1 MNVKFTQIA
10 LGLTLNFL
18 VFQPEAEAQLARKQ
32 PMMEHFTQASCGPCA
47 TQNPI
52 FEPIREAHLG
62 LANHVAYH
70 TSWPG
75 VDPMY
80 SANPTESNAMVA
92 RYGITGVPSMVL
104 DGALF
109 GGPAGL
115 TEQTLT
121 NAILPGSPIRLR
133 VEETAG
139 TDRDVTIYVDG
150 IGAPPS
156 GTHILQVLIVEDPK
170 NYATPPGSN
179 GERDFPNVFRQTL
192 GGTSGASMTLP
203 DAGSTN
209 TYTFNY
215 SVSGT
220 WTADNVYIIA
230 YVQNVSTRNILN
242 SGSSRAPKYDL
253 SPGSGSAFQPGGVTR
268 SFYSNLEEFGT
279 GSESLTI
286 SLTANQPG
294 AADWSANFEYDGNT
308 YANTATIS
316 LNGGEKKEIKVNV
329 NSGSTSGIG
338 EYTLEVVS
346 NDDPDFAAQRLAF
359 YVVNNVTDL
368 VVNSGEGYGN
378 GVDPSTYAD
387 HELLYTGGL
396 EIASR
401 DTRASA
407 NHYTFIRGQEAGA
420 FDGVKNV
427 YYNAGWTFP
436 AASNDKI
443 AAFSEFLDRGGNLF
457 ISAQDFGWE
466 IMDAGSPFGTPQ
478 NRNFFLNYLEA
489 DYNGD
494 GSTSTTSLT
503 FDAADAWLGTGGTT
517 NITAE
522 YGAANVYPDEIGAN
536 GPEATTIMYYNG
548 TASKTGGV
556 RTEKDGYKV
565 IYLGTGIEMFT
576 NDEVA
581 QLVVKLAHD
590 YFWDGLS
597 GLEFDALLAS
607 ALLGQ
612 NMPNPTSGFTAIPL
626 YDWNSMGTLRISDL
640 QGRSVLE
647 LPVQPGQV
655 RVDAD
660 LANLPN
666 GLYLYS
672 LSDGTRQTTA
682 RKLTI
687 LR

>member
-1 MNVKFTQIA
+1 MKKFFTRLA
-10 LGLTLNFL
+10 LVATIGFL
-18 VFQPEAEAQLARKQ
+18 AFQPETQAQLARKQ
-32 PMMEHFTQASCGPCA
+32 PMMEHFTNASCGPCA
-47 TQNPI
+47 SQNPI
-52 FEPIREAHLG
+52 FEPVRLDHLG

-75 VDPMY
+75 TDPMY
-80 SANPTESNAMVA
+80 SANTTESNAMVT

-104 DGALF
+104 DGSLF
-109 GGPAGL
+109 GGPAGV
-115 TEQTLT
+115 TAQTLT
-121 NAILPGSPIRLR
+121 NAISAGSPIRIR

-139 TDRDVTIYVDG
+139 TDRDVTVHLDG

-156 GTHILQVLIVEDPK
+156 GSYRLQLLIVEDPK

-179 GERDFPNVFRQTL
+179 GERNFPNVFRQTL
-192 GGTSGASMTLP
+192 GGTAGTIITLP
-203 DAGSTN
+203 ATGYTDTYNFSYTVNGS
-209 TYTFNY
+209 
-215 SVSGT
+215 
-220 WTADNVYIIA
+220 WTADNVYVIA
-230 YVQNVSTRNILN
+230 YVQNTSTREVLN
-242 SGSSRAPKYDL
+242 SGSTRAPNYDL
-253 SPGSGSAFQPGGVTR
+253 SPGAGEAFQPGGTSR
-268 SFYSNLEEFGT
+268 SFFANLEEFGT
-279 GSESLTI
+279 GAESLTI
-286 SLTANQPG
+286 TLTADQPG

-308 YANTATIS
+308 YTSTATIS
-316 LNGGEKKEIKVNV
+316 LNGGEVKEIKVNV

-338 EYTLEVVS
+338 EYTLEVAS
-346 NDDPDFAAQRLAF
+346 NDNPDFAAQRLAF

-378 GVDPSTYAD
+378 GVSAATYAD

-396 EIASR
+396 EVASR

-407 NHYTFIRGQEAGA
+407 SHYTFIRGQEAGA
-420 FDGVKNV
+420 LDGVKNI

-436 AASNDKI
+436 AGSSEKVD
-443 AAFSEFLDRGGNLF
+443 AFKEFLDRGGNLF

-466 IMDAGSPFGTPQ
+466 IMDAGSPYGNAN

-489 DYNGD
+489 DYNAD
-494 GSTSTTSLT
+494 GSTATTSLT

-517 NITAE
+517 NIKAE

-536 GPEATTIMYYNG
+536 GPEATTILYYNG
-548 TASKTGGV
+548 NPSKTGGI
-556 RTEKDGYKV
+556 RTEKNGYKV
-565 IYLGTGIEMFT
+565 VYLGTGIEMFT

-612 NMPNPTSGFTAIPL
+612 NAPNPTSGFTAIPL
-626 YDWNSMGTLRISDL
+626 YDWNSTGTLLISDL

-647 LPVQPGQV
+647 LPVAPGQV

-660 LANLPN
+660 LSYLPN
-666 GLYLYS
+666 GLYLYT
-672 LSDGTRQTTA
+672 LSDGSRQTAA